1 MTVNIH
7 KTKGMVI
14 GNHLAPTDT
23 SPVQLIDGQIEIVR
37 NFTYLGSNIMDNGE
51 VSDEVKCHISKAA
64 RDFGCLQNAIFQNR
78 RISVETKRK
87 VYRAAV
93 LSVLLYGAETWA
105 IKAESMRRLSV
116 FHNRCIRTIM
126 GITRFQQ
133 WKERITSKRIA
144 AACGMEETM
153 EHLLMK
159 QHLRWLDHL
168 ARMESSRMPKQ
179 LLFGELEKK
188 RPSRGTKRRWRDLV
202 AVDLKRTEMTDGWY
216 DQAQDRIAWKVLCQD
231 GVLSLVEQS
240 HPGWHP
246 GASSCHTIDSYSCLC
261 GRSFRR
267 KGDLTRHRRFCSNS
281 STDTVVP

>member
-1 MTVNIH
+1 
-7 KTKGMVI
+7 MVI

-23 SPVQLIDGQIEIVR
+23 LPVQLIDGQIEIVR
-37 NFTYLGSNIMDNGE
+37 NFTYLGSNITDSGE
-51 VSDEVKCHISKAA
+51 VSDEVKCCISKAA
-64 RDFGCLQNAIFQNR
+64 RAFGCLQKAIFQNR

-87 VYRAAV
+87 VYKAVV

-126 GITRFQQ
+126 GVTRFQQ
-133 WKERITSKRIA
+133 WKERITSKRMA
-144 AACGMEETM
+144 AACGMEETL

-159 QHLRWLDHL
+159 QRLRWLGHL

-188 RPSRGTKRRWRDLV
+188 RPSHGTKRRWRDLV
-202 AVDLKRTEMTDGWY
+202 AVDLKRTEMIDGWY
-216 DQAQDRIAWKVLCQD
+216 DQAQDRRAWKALCLD
-231 GVLSLVEQS
+231 GVSSLVEQS
-240 HPGWHP
+240 HPGWPP
-246 GASSCHTIDSYSCLC
+246 GATLCHTTDSYPCLC

-267 KGDLTRHRRFCSNS
+267 KGDLTRHRHFCSNS
-281 STDTVVP
+281 STDVVDP